1 MPIMRRFVDKVVL
14 ITGAGGGIGRA
25 AALEFA
31 QEGGRIVVA
40 DRNMAIGRETVDAI
54 RKGGGEAH
62 FVEVDVADGKSA
74 KAMVDAAV
82 ATYGRLDVAFNNAG
96 INVPGPALADVADE
110 DFDRMI
116 AVNLRGVFLCMKHE
130 IRAMLAC
137 GGGAIINTASVGAHV
152 AAAGIGAY
160 VAGKHG
166 VVGLTRTAAIEYA
179 SKGIR
184 VNAVSPGATKT
195 PMLDEWLKDP
205 AVGELLNQQHPI
217 GRYAQPREI
226 ARVVLFLASDDASFV
241 VGHPLLFDGG
251 LVCL

>member
-1 MPIMRRFVDKVVL
+1 MMGPRFVNKVV
-14 ITGAGGGIGRA
+14 IVTGAGSGIGRA
-25 AALEFA
+25 TALEFA
-31 QEGGRIVVA
+31 QEGAKVIVA
-40 DRNMAIGRETVDAI
+40 DRNAVIGQETVELV
-54 RKGGGEAH
+54 RKVGGEAR
-62 FVEVDVADGKSA
+62 FVEVDVALADSV
-74 KAMVDAAV
+74 KAMVDATV
-82 ATYGRLDVAFNNAG
+82 AAYGRLDVAFNNAG
-96 INVPGPALADVADE
+96 INVPGPPLADVQDE

-130 IRAMLAC
+130 IRAMKQT

-179 SKGIR
+179 AQGIR
-184 VNAVSPGATKT
+184 VNAVSPGATQT
-195 PMLDEWLKDP
+195 AMLNEWLKDP
-205 AVGELLNQQHPI
+205 AVEAQLNQQHPI
-217 GRYAQPREI
+217 GRYAQPREV

-241 VGHPLLFDGG
+241 AGHPLLVDGG

>member
-1 MPIMRRFVDKVVL
+1 MRRFVDKVVL

-25 AALEFA
+25 TALEFA
-31 QEGGRIVVA
+31 QEGGKVVVA
-40 DRNMAIGRETVDAI
+40 DRNVAIGQETVGLI
-54 RKGGGEAH
+54 REKSGEAR
-62 FVEVDVADGKSA
+62 FVAVDVADSESVE
-74 KAMVDAAV
+74 AMVDFAMSA
-82 ATYGRLDVAFNNAG
+82 YGRLDVAFNNAG
-96 INVPGPALADVADE
+96 INVPGPPLADVTDE

-130 IRAMLAC
+130 IRTMLAS

-184 VNAVSPGATKT
+184 INAVSPGATQT
-195 PMLDEWLKDP
+195 PMLNEWLKDP

-217 GRYAQPREI
+217 GRYAQAREI

-241 VGHPLLFDGG
+241 VGHPLLVDGG